1 MDYKEKYNKLVEAIK
16 VLQEANPSD
25 EGIQNWVNDNVP
37 ELRESEDEMI
47 RKKLIKNFKWF
58 CGDFPETS
66 KWGIDDGLLVKDV
79 IAWLE
84 KQGTSYTKRDVDNA
98 YVEGMAFAKNELE
111 KQGKQILANSAK
123 TCKDEQKPA
132 WDERD
137 ESHLIH
143 CVRLINNAE
152 GCSISEQENAITW
165 LKSIKQR
172 IGG

>member
-1 MDYKEKYNKLVEAIK
+1 MTQEEKANAYDEALERARNLHK
-16 VLQEANPSD
+16 DATDME
-25 EGIQNWVNDNVP
+25 EGILAKQCEIIFP
-37 ELRESEDEMI
+37 ELLESEDERI
-47 RKKLIKNFKWF
+47 RNTLIRFHKSTIDIDGIK
-58 CGDFPETS
+58 GDEIVS
-66 KWGIDDGLLVKDV
+66 
-79 IAWLE
+79 WLE
-84 KQGTSYTKRDVDNA
+84 KQGTSYTKRDVDGA

-165 LKSIKQR
+165 LESIKQR
-172 IGG
+172 MKGE